1 MNLLAKTIYKEVAVY
16 FVLLIAM
23 LLIGNAV
30 DLTFQLLLAVMAL
43 LAVFLFLQLMKISLV
58 LSLFL
63 FYLNPLSCTP

>member
-43 LAVFLFLQLMKISLV
+43 LAVFLFLQLMMIILC
-58 LSLFL
+58 LIPF
-63 FYLNPLSCTP
+63 